1 MSCLFQGLYGLS
13 VDIALIIIAVTT
25 STAYG
30 QHIAMAKPMSGYL
43 GLAISVTHPHLL
55 PPPFPLNSPMGIE
68 VPISEV
74 DRGTCST
81 LAFVLPK

>member
-1 MSCLFQGLYGLS
+1 MSCLFQDLYGLS

-43 GLAISVTHPHLL
+43 GLAT
-55 PPPFPLNSPMGIE
+55 PFPLNSPMGIE